1 MIVSFRN
8 RQTEEIYHDERRRSK
23 KALRTLPAE
32 LWDGAYRKMAAL
44 DAATRLNDLSRF
56 GLEKLTK
63 DRKGHYWIRIN
74 DQYRICFE
82 WTDSGPCEVEITD
95 YH

>member
-8 RQTEEIYHDERRRSK
+8 RQTEEIYHDERRRSQ
-23 KALRTLPAE
+23 KALRILPTE
-32 LWDGAYRKMAAL
+32 LWDVAYRKMAAL
-44 DAATRLNDLSRF
+44 DAAARLNDLARF
-56 GLEKLTK
+56 GLEKLTR
-63 DRKGHYWIRIN
+63 DRKRQYSIRIN

-82 WTDSGPCEVEITD
+82 WTDAGPCEVEITD

>member
-1 MIVSFRN
+1 MIVSFGN
-8 RQTEEIYHDERRRSK
+8 KQTEEIYHDEGRRSK

-32 LWDGAYRKMAAL
+32 LWNVAYRKMAAL
-44 DAATRLNDLSRF
+44 DAATILSDLSRF

-63 DRKGHYWIRIN
+63 ERKGQYSIRIN